1 MLEYNI
7 PGLEN
12 KNRGQWGEKWIM
24 PFSKQKSLVFPIR
37 KGLVLVGVSFW
48 FTFFF
53 SRDHYPSLGWG
64 QVGVRNKQGTEDKGP
79 WIAILT
85 LLVTLV
91 GFCFDVK
98 VNLGMLKKIV
108 TGTKKG
114 IVWSHE
120 EGGFGW
126 HIQHWERL
134 PAFANAWEILVI
146 ELSLQAGGE
155 GGGREGSKPT
165 RKHDKKEKGNLFS
178 TSTCG
183 FRRVKQVI

>member
-1 MLEYNI
+1 MLEYTI

-37 KGLVLVGVSFW
+37 KGLLLVGVSFW
-48 FTFFF
+48 FTFF
-53 SRDHYPSLGWG
+53 SPEIIILVW
-64 QVGVRNKQGTEDKGP
+64 VGGKRVRNKQRTEDKGP
-79 WIAILT
+79 WITILT

-91 GFCFDVK
+91 GFCFYVK

-114 IVWSHE
+114 IVWSRE

-126 HIQHWERL
+126 HIQHWEIL

-146 ELSLQAGGE
+146 ELSFQAGEE
-155 GGGREGSKPT
+155 GGRKGGVKAYKKAWQKREGQSFFYF
-165 RKHDKKEKGNLFS
+165 NMW
-178 TSTCG
+178 
-183 FRRVKQVI
+183 I